1 MNPDSIAIPGIPTSF
16 ESYKSC
22 KSSSKFGYIPA
33 KECRSHFDL
42 TIFFVR
48 IIFARIWEFSLKL
61 VGTHC
66 SLHFKI
72 YFIISSDD
80 SVQFQSLRQNVIELL
95 HLLES
100 KNFAKTRN
108 PNLKVN
114 FITSC
119 SNSCDLRYT
128 HEKPFIQES
137 PTVLFSNFRSLFRDD
152 KFTVFEF
159 EGLRRVD
166 LAFGNTIGLAQ
177 SQSASSRSG
186 HL

>member
-1 MNPDSIAIPGIPTSF
+1 MGCKIFLRRTKILSSWKMNPDSIAIPGIPTSF

-66 SLHFKI
+66 SLHFKTS
-72 YFIISSDD
+72 FIISSDD
-80 SVQFQSLRQNVIELL
+80 SVQFQSLWRNVIELL

-137 PTVLFSNFRSLFRDD
+137 PVSHGLFFPIFVHYSGMTNSLFLSLRD
-152 KFTVFEF
+152 
-159 EGLRRVD
+159 
-166 LAFGNTIGLAQ
+166 
-177 SQSASSRSG
+177 
-186 HL
+186 

>member
-1 MNPDSIAIPGIPTSF
+1 MLISLQFDEFFERKSF
-16 ESYKSC
+16 QILNNFRADLRIFTKPSY
-22 KSSSKFGYIPA
+22 
-33 KECRSHFDL
+33 
-42 TIFFVR
+42 
-48 IIFARIWEFSLKL
+48 LKL
-61 VGTHC
+61 IGTHC
-66 SLHFKI
+66 SLHFEM
-72 YFIISSDD
+72 YFIISSDH
-80 SVQFQSLRQNVIELL
+80 SVQFQSLRRNVIELL

-119 SNSCDLRYT
+119 SNSCDSRYT

-159 EGLRRVD
+159 EGLSRESTLP
-166 LAFGNTIGLAQ
+166 LATQ
-177 SQSASSRSG
+177 
-186 HL
+186 